1 MAGSIS
7 LIQCMFDS
15 ELKNVH
21 WFGPDG
27 KHEKNFEIK
36 LDLDEFLLEDEDS
49 DDDFGDEIQ
58 HKMILKTH
66 GN

>member
-1 MAGSIS
+1 
-7 LIQCMFDS
+7 MFDS